1 MGALSHLKIVEIGSA
16 AAASYCSRLFADFG
30 ATVQKIESPTG
41 DPLRRTAPLTPKGAS
56 AWFAFLN
63 FNKSSVALDPND
75 ANASLR
81 LTELIGGCDILIDG
95 RDVDAA
101 DCPALDLAA
110 LKQSH
115 PGLIHVEASWFGG
128 QGPYANF
135 EATDS
140 TIRALTGLVKL
151 VGPVEG
157 PPAHAPDFQ
166 TGIVAGLWGFIA
178 AASSVLSRMHDGQG
192 RTSALSI
199 YESSIAVTEYIMF
212 ESFARGD
219 IMRRIGLNRFWPTFP
234 VGIYETGRGWLGVT
248 TVTPAQWRAFC
259 EMLGLYDL
267 RDDTTLFMG
276 VDRLQRMEEIES
288 KFIPKLKQRSA
299 QEWFAEGLR
308 RKIPIVPVPD
318 IGDLIGD
325 DEKRSRGAIVPIVI
339 GEETGFTAGSMQR
352 LTRTPPRRGGAVP
365 AIGEAQPAPDLSP
378 DRVAASTS
386 LPILRASG
394 RLPLEGVRV
403 IDFSMGWAGPIC
415 TRTLADL
422 GADVIKIEAIQ
433 YPDWWRG
440 VDRRP
445 AYVLEQMYEKSVRY
459 CIMNRNKRG
468 ITLDLTRPRGLDLA
482 KRLLADADLVVDNYS
497 VEVLPR
503 LGLGYEVLSKI
514 NPKLVMMSMSAF
526 GAGSVHRDCRAYGST
541 LEQGSG
547 LPSVVGDAGGPPV
560 MSHTAFGDAVGGL
573 NGCAAV
579 LTALVHARLTGKGQ
593 FIDLAQIECMMP
605 FAAPW
610 IVAHSIDGKEPVKY
624 GHRHPDFVPHGCFP
638 CAGGDNWI
646 VVAVS
651 SDAMWPKLAN
661 LLGRAD
667 WSAAD
672 ALKGAAGR
680 RKIESEI
687 EAAIADWTSARAPED
702 AMSAMQAAGVAAG
715 VARLPIELLKDPQL
729 QARGFIQEVDRAFI
743 GRHPQPSMPFRETG
757 LPFAIRSAP
766 PTLGEH
772 NREILLD
779 VLGLTDAEIAELS
792 RDGIIGTEMLMEEQ
806 LVKEKKRAAG

>member
-1 MGALSHLKIVEIGSA
+1 
-16 AAASYCSRLFADFG
+16 
-30 ATVQKIESPTG
+30 
-41 DPLRRTAPLTPKGAS
+41 
-56 AWFAFLN
+56 
-63 FNKSSVALDPND
+63 
-75 ANASLR
+75 
-81 LTELIGGCDILIDG
+81 
-95 RDVDAA
+95 
-101 DCPALDLAA
+101 
-110 LKQSH
+110 
-115 PGLIHVEASWFGG
+115 
-128 QGPYANF
+128 
-135 EATDS
+135 
-140 TIRALTGLVKL
+140 
-151 VGPVEG
+151 
-157 PPAHAPDFQ
+157 
-166 TGIVAGLWGFIA
+166 
-178 AASSVLSRMHDGQG
+178 
-192 RTSALSI
+192 
-199 YESSIAVTEYIMF
+199 
-212 ESFARGD
+212 
-219 IMRRIGLNRFWPTFP
+219 
-234 VGIYETGRGWLGVT
+234 
-248 TVTPAQWRAFC
+248 
-259 EMLGLYDL
+259 
-267 RDDTTLFMG
+267 
-276 VDRLQRMEEIES
+276 
-288 KFIPKLKQRSA
+288 
-299 QEWFAEGLR
+299 
-308 RKIPIVPVPD
+308 
-318 IGDLIGD
+318 
-325 DEKRSRGAIVPIVI
+325 
-339 GEETGFTAGSMQR
+339 
-352 LTRTPPRRGGAVP
+352 
-365 AIGEAQPAPDLSP
+365 
-378 DRVAASTS
+378 
-386 LPILRASG
+386 
-394 RLPLEGVRV
+394 
-403 IDFSMGWAGPIC
+403 
-415 TRTLADL
+415 
-422 GADVIKIEAIQ
+422 
-433 YPDWWRG
+433 
-440 VDRRP
+440 
-445 AYVLEQMYEKSVRY
+445 
-459 CIMNRNKRG
+459 MNRNKRG

-497 VEVLPR
+497 VEVLPK

-638 CAGGDNWI
+638 CAGSDNWI